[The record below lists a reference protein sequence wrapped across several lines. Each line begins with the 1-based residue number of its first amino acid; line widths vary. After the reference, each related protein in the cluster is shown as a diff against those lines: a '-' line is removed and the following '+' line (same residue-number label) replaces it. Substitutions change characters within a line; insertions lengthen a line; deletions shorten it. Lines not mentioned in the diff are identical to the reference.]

1 MGHHVQQQLGT
12 SDQVARLQRDDPG
25 PAQRALRPPGAPGR
39 LLRGRLGAHGA
50 YRRGELEAG
59 DLEEALGAAQAVGD
73 DRLQRRAGGTVDADT
88 FTHGTSAQREHWFQA
103 GFAGGDAGA
112 CDTFAADQV

>member
-1 MGHHVQQQLGT
+1 M
-12 SDQVARLQRDDPG
+12 RLELQADCYAG
-25 PAQRALRPPGAPGR
+25 VW
-39 LLRGRLGAHGA
+39 AHGA

-73 DRLQRRAGGTVDADT
+73 DRLQRSAGGSVDADT
-88 FTHGTSAQREHWFQA
+88 FTHGTSAQRERWFRA
-103 GFAGGDAGA
+103 GFADGDAGA